1 MKRNHLLLALLLF
14 QVIQLFGQYP
24 IGHKTLTFNDPARAN
39 RAIQTELYYPAQ
51 LSGDDQPLAAGQF
64 PAVVFGHGFVM
75 SVNAYANVWEALVPQ
90 GFIVC
95 LPVTE
100 GGFAPSHDNFAK
112 DLAFLVTAL
121 QDAGAVSGGF
131 WEGHIS
137 GKFALMG
144 HSMGGG
150 SALLGAPLNP
160 AITATAVFAPAET
173 TPSAITACAQIE
185 SPVLIFTGS
194 QDCVVPTANHGA
206 PMYDALGS
214 DCKTHV
220 DLTGGN
226 HCYFGN
232 FNFNCNLGESTTG
245 CQPGITREQQHA
257 LVTGLL
263 LPWLNAQLKAD
274 TVQWASFQSG
284 LVSTPGI
291 QSAQNCG
298 LSTAAGLPATQPGWV
313 ISPNPVERELFIH
326 LDQAPSGSVQ
336 FAAADSS
343 GRIFNFSSQ
352 AVNLGPTDWRLD
364 VSALPAGAYRLLLT
378 NAAGSLSA
386 AFLKK

>member
-137 GKFALMG
+137 GKFALM
-144 HSMGGG
+144 
-150 SALLGAPLNP
+150 
-160 AITATAVFAPAET
+160 V
-173 TPSAITACAQIE
+173 TACAQIE

-257 LVTGLL
+257 LVAGLL